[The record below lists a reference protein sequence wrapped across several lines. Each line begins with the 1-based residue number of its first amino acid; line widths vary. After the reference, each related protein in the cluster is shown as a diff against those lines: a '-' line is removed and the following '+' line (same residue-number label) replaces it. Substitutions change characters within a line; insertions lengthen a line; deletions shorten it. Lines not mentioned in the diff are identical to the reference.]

1 MIDFSAPGVADA
13 WAAVDDVV
21 MGGVSESALRASPD
35 GAVFAGHLST
45 DEGGGFASVRSPE
58 GVFGFDGA
66 AGLLLR
72 VRGDGKRYYVRLY
85 TSDTDAAYEAPF
97 DAASEWT
104 EIKLPFSKFRAVWR
118 GRDVPS
124 APPLELAHTTNVGLM
139 IKDEQVGDFR
149 LELARIEL
157 YTH

>member
-1 MIDFSAPGVADA
+1 MIDFSAPGVADV
-13 WAAVDDVV
+13 WAAVDDAV
-21 MGGVSESALRASPD
+21 MGGVSESALRASPA

-72 VRGDGKRYYVRLY
+72 LRGDGKRYYLRLY
-85 TSDTDAAYEAPF
+85 TKDTDAAYEAPF

-104 EIKLPFSKFRAVWR
+104 DLKLPFSEFHAVWR
-118 GRDVPS
+118 GRDVPG
-124 APPLELAHTTNVGLM
+124 APPLEPAHITNVGLM
-139 IKDEQVGDFR
+139 IKDEQVGEFR
-149 LELARIEL
+149 LELTQIEP
-157 YTH
+157 YID